1 MKRKNPTHTQK
12 KTKEFLSKEEEGT
25 FGRRTDFFLQEDG
38 GGGGGGPQDD
48 FLFVSRERIFEK
60 GKKELKNTRFRERG
74 RTREREKERE
84 RKREKER

>member
-1 MKRKNPTHTQK
+1 MVKMVLRNDKIPQKK
-12 KTKEFLSKEEEGT
+12 KTKEFLLKEGT
-25 FGRRTDFFLQEDG
+25 DDGGTFTGGRRRRDRRFSFCLK
-38 GGGGGGPQDD
+38 
-48 FLFVSRERIFEK
+48 RIFEK

>member
-1 MKRKNPTHTQK
+1 MKRKNPTK
-12 KTKEFLSKEEEGT
+12 KKNKRISFEGGGN
-25 FGRRTDFFLQEDG
+25 GRRTDFYRRTEEEE
-38 GGGGGGPQDD
+38 GPQDD

>member
-1 MKRKNPTHTQK
+1 LK
-12 KTKEFLSKEEEGT
+12 EEGT
-25 FGRRTDFFLQEDG
+25 DDGRTFTGGRRRRRDHRTIFFLSQ
-38 GGGGGGPQDD
+38 
-48 FLFVSRERIFEK
+48 ERIFEK